1 MYKIVNKLIINIHK
15 KHNVCKYV
23 HQNMQFHNKNLSVM
37 NNVCSLANMFIIN
50 NYKMINKYTIV
61 LNNVH
66 KHNHLFIWKLNKID
80 HNV

>member
-1 MYKIVNKLIINIHK
+1 VYKTVNKLIINIHN

-23 HQNMQFHNKNLSVM
+23 HQNMQFHNQDTTVM
-37 NNVCSLANMFIIN
+37 NNVCSSYNMFIIK
-50 NYKMINKYTIV
+50 NYKMINNYIIV

-66 KHNHLFIWKLNKID
+66 KHNHLSIWKLNKIE